1 VNLLWRAVVL
11 TIATLAPIL
20 PATAEPLPRSVLILD
35 QLNSLGPFSITL
47 TSAFRSTLN
56 DGATNPIALYA
67 EHLAY
72 TRFGGPGYENLL
84 LGYVTKKYRE
94 HPIGIIV
101 ATGALALEF
110 ALHLRSEL
118 GSNVPVVFG
127 VVDKDSSVLANL
139 PPTVT
144 GTTIR
149 LKLCDAVM
157 AAHALVP
164 QLKRIALVGDAFEHQ
179 SYYRFF
185 KEEAPLLS
193 GELEFLDLTGLPMG
207 ELKEQVATLPV
218 DTAIVYTP
226 ITTDGG
232 GTGYLP
238 PDALAI
244 VASVANRP
252 IVISQE
258 NFFGR
263 GGAGGFVLLPE
274 SIGREAARLALRIF
288 SDESASKIPITQGD
302 FSRPVFD
309 WRELQRWQISKAR
322 LPPESEVRFRPA
334 SLWREYRWQVIAVGA
349 VLLTQAALIVGLL
362 FERRARRRAQ
372 REIEHSL
379 AFERL
384 LAEISAS
391 MMGAVH
397 RDADGAITRGLQK
410 IAEFLGANRI
420 ALWMAAGGTRFEA
433 THTWIAKSGVAPP
446 ALVPGDR
453 LPWVLARATQGE
465 IVNLANV
472 DEMLPDSAPDKR
484 VLRKLGVKSLLM
496 VPLALN
502 DQAIGAI
509 SLDTVSVARIWPE
522 AQIPRLRLVG
532 EIFGSMLARQRAAEQ
547 VGEAKFETGQFRDRL
562 AHLVRIR
569 TAGEMSVAIA
579 HEINQPLVAIK
590 NYAFAARRRLPTSSA
605 FETAKLEELIDKIGT
620 QASRAG
626 EVINTL
632 RAMVKMHPSEM
643 TMIDVG
649 QLVADTLRLVQMENR
664 VVDIRL
670 EVAIA
675 PDLLPVVGD
684 AIQIQ
689 QVVLNLAHN
698 AIEAIEN
705 AGTSDGVIQVGVG
718 DNAESEVLVSV
729 ADSGPGI
736 APDELEHVFESF
748 YSTKAL
754 GLGIGL
760 SISRS
765 IVEAHG
771 GRLSVAS
778 DAGKGSV
785 FRFTLPVASEGD

>member
-1 VNLLWRAVVL
+1 VNFLWRAVVF
-11 TIATLAPIL
+11 TIATLLPAL
-20 PATAEPLPRSVLILD
+20 PATAELLPRSVLILD

-56 DGATNPIALYA
+56 DGATNPIAVYA
-67 EHLAY
+67 EHLDY
-72 TRFGGPGYENLL
+72 TRFGGPGYEDLL
-84 LGYVTKKYRE
+84 LSYLMKKYRE

-101 ATGALALEF
+101 ATGAFALEF

-127 VVDKDSSVLANL
+127 VVDKDSSALANL
-139 PPTVT
+139 PPNVT

-149 LKLCDAVM
+149 LNLSDAVM
-157 AAHALVP
+157 AARALVP
-164 QLKRIALVGDAFEHQ
+164 HLKRIALVGDRLEHQ
-179 SYYRFF
+179 SYYRVF
-185 KEEAPLLS
+185 KEEIPLFS
-193 GELEFLDLTGLPMG
+193 NELEFLDLTGLPMP
-207 ELKEQVATLPV
+207 ELKERVATLPG

-258 NFFGR
+258 NFLGR
-263 GGAGGFVLLPE
+263 GGAGGFVLLPG
-274 SIGREAARLALRIF
+274 SIGQEAARLALRIF
-288 SDESASKIPITQGD
+288 DGESASKIPITQGD

-322 LPPESEVRFRPA
+322 LPPGSEVRFRPA
-334 SLWREYRWQVIAVGA
+334 SLWREYRWQLIAVGV
-349 VLLTQAALIVGLL
+349 VLLTQAALILGLL
-362 FERRARRRAQ
+362 FEQRARRRAQ
-372 REIEHSL
+372 HEIEHSL

-397 RDADGAITRGLQK
+397 HDANGAITRGLQT
-410 IAEFLGANRI
+410 IAEFLGADRI
-420 ALWMAAGGTRFEA
+420 ALWMAAGGTQFEP
-433 THTWIAKSGVAPP
+433 THTWIANSGVVPP
-446 ALVPGDR
+446 TLLPGDR
-453 LPWVLARATQGE
+453 LPWIFARATQGNV
-465 IVNLANV
+465 VNLADV
-472 DEMLPDSAPDKR
+472 DEMLPGSVSDRR
-484 VLRKLGVKSLLM
+484 VLRRLGIKSLLM
-496 VPLALN
+496 VPLAPN
-502 DQAIGAI
+502 DQTMGAI
-509 SLDTVSVARIWPE
+509 SLDTVSGARVWPE

-532 EIFGSMLARQRAAEQ
+532 EIFGSMLVRQRAAEQ

-590 NYAFAARRRLPTSSA
+590 NYAIAARRRLPTGGA
-605 FETAKLEELIDKIGT
+605 YETAKLEELIDKIGT

-643 TMIDVG
+643 SMIDVG
-649 QLVADTLRLVQMENR
+649 QLVADSLRLVQMENR
-664 VVDIRL
+664 TANIRFEVVIT
-670 EVAIA
+670 
-675 PDLLPVVGD
+675 PDVMPILGD

-698 AIEAIEN
+698 AIEAIED
-705 AGTSDGVIQVGVG
+705 AGISDGVIQVGVG
-718 DNAESEVLVSV
+718 GNAESEVLVSV
-729 ADSGPGI
+729 TDSGPGI
-736 APDELEHVFESF
+736 APDELEHVFEPF
-748 YSTKAL
+748 YSTKTL

-778 DAGKGSV
+778 NAGKGSV
-785 FRFTLPVASEGD
+785 FQFTLPVANEGD

>member
-1 VNLLWRAVVL
+1 MNLLWRAVVL
-11 TIATLAPIL
+11 TIATLATIL
-20 PATAEPLPRSVLILD
+20 AATAEPLPRSVLILD
-35 QLNSLGPFSITL
+35 QLNSLGPFSIAL
-47 TSAFRSTLN
+47 NAALRSALN
-56 DGATNPIALYA
+56 DGATDPIALYA
-67 EHLAY
+67 EHLDF
-72 TRFGGPGYENLL
+72 TRFGEPGYENLVSS
-84 LGYVTKKYRE
+84 YVEKKYRQ
-94 HPIGIIV
+94 HPIGTIV
-101 ATGALALEF
+101 ATGAFALEV
-110 ALHLRSEL
+110 ALRLRGDL
-118 GSNVPVVFG
+118 GSNVPVVFC
-127 VVDKDSSVLANL
+127 VIDKDLPALANL
-139 PPTVT
+139 PPNVT

-149 LKLCDAVM
+149 LKLSDAVT
-157 AAHALVP
+157 AARALVP
-164 QLKRIALVGDAFEHQ
+164 QLKRIALVGDPLEH
-179 SYYRFF
+179 SGYYRYF
-185 KEEAPLLS
+185 KDEIPRFSSEI
-193 GELEFLDLTGLPMG
+193 EFVDLTGLAMN
-207 ELKEQVATLPV
+207 ELRSQVAALPEDAV
-218 DTAIVYTP
+218 IVYTP
-226 ITTDGG
+226 ITTDGS

-244 VASVANRP
+244 IASVANRP

-263 GGAGGFVLLPE
+263 GGTGGFVLLPGP
-274 SIGREAARLALRIF
+274 IGQEAARLALRIF
-288 SDESASKIPITQGD
+288 DGENASNIPITQGN
-302 FSRPVFD
+302 FSKPVFD
-309 WRELQRWQISKAR
+309 WRELQRWQIDTAR
-322 LPPESEVRFRPA
+322 LPPGSEVRFRPA

-349 VLLTQAALIVGLL
+349 VLLTQAALIAGLL
-362 FERRARRRAQ
+362 LERRARRRAQ
-372 REIEHSL
+372 HEIEHSL

-391 MMGAVH
+391 TIGAVH
-397 RDADGAITRGLQK
+397 RDADGAITEGLQK
-410 IAEFLGANRI
+410 IAEFLGADRI
-420 ALWMAAGGTRFEA
+420 ALWMAAGGIPLKA
-433 THTWIAKSGVAPP
+433 THTWMGKAAVGPP
-446 ALVPGDR
+446 ALVPRDR
-453 LPWVLARATQGE
+453 LPWILARAAQGE

-472 DEMLPDSAPDKR
+472 DEMLPHSVPDR
-484 VLRKLGVKSLLM
+484 QVLRQLGVKSLLM

-502 DQAIGAI
+502 EQAIGAI
-509 SLDTVSVARIWPE
+509 SLETVSVSRVWPE
-522 AQIPRLRLVG
+522 AKIPRLRLVG

-605 FETAKLEELIDKIGT
+605 FDTAKLEELIDKIGA

-664 VVDIRL
+664 LVDIRL

-705 AGTSDGVIQVGVG
+705 AGISDGVIEVGVG
-718 DNAESEVLVSV
+718 GDTQSDVLVSV

-736 APDELEHVFESF
+736 ASDEVEHVFESF

-778 DAGKGSV
+778 HAGKGSV
-785 FRFTLPVASEGD
+785 FQFTLPVASEGD